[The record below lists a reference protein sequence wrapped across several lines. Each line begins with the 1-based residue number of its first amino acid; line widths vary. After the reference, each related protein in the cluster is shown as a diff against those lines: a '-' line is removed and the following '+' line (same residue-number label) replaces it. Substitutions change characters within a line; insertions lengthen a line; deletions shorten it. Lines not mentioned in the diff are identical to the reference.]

1 MLHYATPYLVMTDD
15 KPLQPPPYQ
24 PFRLVT
30 EEAPP
35 PSAVLPR
42 LGPTMAQIV
51 DRLNTLDKVEALV
64 TQALKRLQQTSL
76 MIDGFGSTVNRRLD
90 VLHEE
95 AALTRVAL
103 GSPAN
108 DSPANDSDGS
118 IPIELDRTVPKTH
131 RQKAQQAFVITGKL
145 LSYGTTLAI
154 VLRLLE
160 KGWPQYEQAIEAL
173 LGLVG
178 L

>member
-1 MLHYATPYLVMTDD
+1 MTDD
-15 KPLQPPPYQ
+15 KPSQPPPYQ

-30 EEAPP
+30 EEPP
-35 PSAVLPR
+35 PSSAVLPR

-103 GSPAN
+103 GAPAN
-108 DSPANDSDGS
+108 DLDGS
-118 IPIELDRTVPKTH
+118 IPVEVDRTVPKTH

-173 LGLVG
+173 LGLAG

>member
-1 MLHYATPYLVMTDD
+1 MSDD
-15 KPLQPPPYQ
+15 KPPQSPPYQ

-30 EEAPP
+30 EEPP
-35 PSAVLPR
+35 VLPR

-51 DRLNTLDKVEALV
+51 ERLNTLDKVEALV

-95 AALTRVAL
+95 AALTRVAVTQ
-103 GSPAN
+103 PAN
-108 DSPANDSDGS
+108 DGSDPDN
-118 IPIELDRTVPKTH
+118 IPIVLDRSKAVTKTP
-131 RQKAQQAFVITGKL
+131 RQKVQTAAVLTGKL
-145 LSYGTTLAI
+145 LSYGTTVAI
-154 VLRLLE
+154 VLRLVE
-160 KGWPQYEQAIEAL
+160 KAWPQYEQAIEAL